1 MKPCEV
7 FEKVSAHQVEGMML
21 HDQLADGFHFL
32 ALPGFAHMH
41 EKQFEEESREM
52 RKVKKYFIS
61 RMNVLLGEGRPENP
75 HALPKSWMN
84 YTRQQVTADSKR
96 KAVRE
101 LMERWV
107 SWEKET
113 KKLYSE
119 AWAMLTEAGEIAAAC
134 MIKELLRDVDEE
146 LSRAEELHLRME
158 AVTYDMA
165 TVDQIQVELEKDLQ
179 K

>member
-21 HDQLADGFHFL
+21 HDQMADGFHFL

-84 YTRQQVTADSKR
+84 YTRQQVTTDSKR

-113 KKLYSE
+113 KALYSE
-119 AWAMLTEAGEIAAAC
+119 ACALLTEAGEIAAAC
-134 MIKELLRDVDEE
+134 MMKGLVRDVDEE
-146 LSRAEELHLRME
+146 LCRAEEMQLRLE
-158 AVTYDMA
+158 AVMYDMP
-165 TVDQIQVELEKDLQ
+165 TVEQMQGEITE
-179 K
+179 